1 MGGITEKAE
10 LKKSKN
16 VWILIRV
23 LNISYFSSC
32 FTTKIG
38 FLIRA
43 MKMGMKLKAKCRVA
57 AYWPKGLRL
66 ESRSNLT
73 PGASILCILS
83 QQQSETNSSIMNN
96 SFDCLNLK
104 HARIEIYLW
113 VLVLDGQAKSLF
125 HKKYG

>member
-10 LKKSKN
+10 LKKNKN

-43 MKMGMKLKAKCRVA
+43 MKMGIKLKAKCRVA
-57 AYWPKGLRL
+57 AY
-66 ESRSNLT
+66 
-73 PGASILCILS
+73 
-83 QQQSETNSSIMNN
+83 
-96 SFDCLNLK
+96 
-104 HARIEIYLW
+104 
-113 VLVLDGQAKSLF
+113 
-125 HKKYG
+125 